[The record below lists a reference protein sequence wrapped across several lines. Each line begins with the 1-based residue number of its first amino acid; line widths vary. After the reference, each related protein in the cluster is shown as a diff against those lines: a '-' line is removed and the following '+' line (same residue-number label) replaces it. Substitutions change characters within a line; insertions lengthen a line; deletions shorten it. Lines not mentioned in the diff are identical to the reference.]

1 MDISPPA
8 HTLTFTGV
16 LSESSRIIKS
26 NYSHFLTLSLLFLP
40 LSTTLIITPTLRQF
54 PNHPNFPPNH
64 HPDFPPN
71 HNNYPPIHHLVY
83 ILIIYTFT
91 LCATSTITYNAHHIF
106 SLSNALTST
115 PLTTLTTITTSLF
128 PLAFTAV
135 VSHALMFL
143 ASLTF
148 LMLAGLA
155 FKSVQT
161 LALLF
166 GLRFV
171 VEYDSVYF
179 TPFSAVL
186 GVVLFVVM
194 MWLYVNWLLVNVVVV
209 TESKWG
215 FQALV
220 RSWYL
225 VKGMRSVAVKLF
237 VFYGVLEACL
247 VLVYSRSVIGYG
259 VGSWAFILNVV
270 FGSGFLMLLMLQSCV
285 ANVVLYN
292 YCKAIH
298 GELVIDVGDYVGLSA
313 DDEKVPY
320 VVTVVTA

>member
-1 MDISPPA
+1 
-8 HTLTFTGV
+8 
-16 LSESSRIIKS
+16 
-26 NYSHFLTLSLLFLP
+26 
-40 LSTTLIITPTLRQF
+40 
-54 PNHPNFPPNH
+54 
-64 HPDFPPN
+64 
-71 HNNYPPIHHLVY
+71 
-83 ILIIYTFT
+83 
-91 LCATSTITYNAHHIF
+91 
-106 SLSNALTST
+106 
-115 PLTTLTTITTSLF
+115 
-128 PLAFTAV
+128 
-135 VSHALMFL
+135 
-143 ASLTF
+143 
-148 LMLAGLA
+148 MLAGLA
-155 FKSVQT
+155 FMSLQT

-179 TPFSAVL
+179 TAFSVVL
-186 GVVLFVVM
+186 SVVLFVVM

-209 TESKWG
+209 SESKWG

-225 VKGMRSVAVKLF
+225 LKGMRSVAVKLI
-237 VFYGVLEACL
+237 VFYGVLEGCL

-313 DDEKVPY
+313 DDDKVPVNSKDTAPRY
-320 VVTVVTA
+320 KSQQVAIDTNYRSTFQMTESKWGFGALMRSSYLVKGMRSASLLLLLYFGTFSALLVWVFRDSPHEFSSWMFVFYAILGSSFLIWLLLHSTVANTVLYNYCKALHGELAIEIAEGFDHEYTNLSHGDVKVPHAVTEVTV

>member
-1 MDISPPA
+1 
-8 HTLTFTGV
+8 
-16 LSESSRIIKS
+16 
-26 NYSHFLTLSLLFLP
+26 
-40 LSTTLIITPTLRQF
+40 
-54 PNHPNFPPNH
+54 
-64 HPDFPPN
+64 
-71 HNNYPPIHHLVY
+71 
-83 ILIIYTFT
+83 
-91 LCATSTITYNAHHIF
+91 
-106 SLSNALTST
+106 
-115 PLTTLTTITTSLF
+115 
-128 PLAFTAV
+128 
-135 VSHALMFL
+135 MFL